1 MKRNQ
6 STSRTKADTVV
17 GLLPDKKVRSPAAE
31 TRATSFNPQT
41 FLDKVGRGKTTV
53 QTPNQQ
59 LISSQGAADEAVVM
73 ARLAG

>member
-6 STSRTKADTVV
+6 STSRTKTDTVV

-59 LISSQGAADEAVVM
+59 LIFSQGDAADAVFM
-73 ARLAG
+73 SRWAG